1 MRRLLISL
9 IAATTCATVLSACN
23 DNNGPKK
30 NATAATA
37 APTLNDATSGKAAE
51 TARQEVMANAR
62 EKADKSIPLANYQ
75 PLNSGNQLMYSY
87 LALAGLPIDYRDIAT
102 KVSVDYARSN
112 DEFQKSDLLKALQ
125 PRIDAAVNAAKGSRY
140 FKLVLSNPVEKY
152 DFDKKGFPLNS
163 SVWELGSYRYFNDNN
178 NYHLSFTNGEGFH
191 YLSDV
196 PEDAARQIERLRSV
210 YNGLDLVIYCFAQE
224 ADPASRTVKAE
235 IVKVAVVD
243 RKGNV
248 LAQQ

>member
-1 MRRLLISL
+1 MRHFLISL

-23 DNNGPKK
+23 DNNAPK
-30 NATAATA
+30 NTPAATA
-37 APTLNDATSGKAAE
+37 APTLNDATSAKAAE
-51 TARQEVMANAR
+51 TARQEVIANAR
-62 EKADKSIPLANYQ
+62 EKADKSTPLASYQ
-75 PLNSGNQLMYSY
+75 PLDSGNQLMYSY
-87 LALAGLPIDYRDIAT
+87 LALAGLPIDYREIAA

-125 PRIDAAVNAAKGSRY
+125 PRIDAAVSAAKGNRY
-140 FKLVLSNPVEKY
+140 FKLVLNSPVDKY

-163 SVWELGSYRYFNDNN
+163 SVWESGSYRYFNDNS
-178 NYHLSFTNGEGFH
+178 NYHLSFTNGDGFH
-191 YLSDV
+191 YLSNV
-196 PEDAARQIERLRSV
+196 PEDAARQIESLRSV
-210 YNGLDLVIYCFAQE
+210 YNGLDLVVYCFAQG

-235 IVKVAVVD
+235 IVKIAVVD